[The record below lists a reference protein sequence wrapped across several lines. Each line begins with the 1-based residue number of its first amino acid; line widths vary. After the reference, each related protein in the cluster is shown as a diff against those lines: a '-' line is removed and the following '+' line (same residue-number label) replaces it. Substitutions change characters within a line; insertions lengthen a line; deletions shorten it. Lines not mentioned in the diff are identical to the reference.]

1 MNCKRVGVIGSLA
14 IGVTLVGCGLEGLV
28 GGMAQNFE
36 YAKKIEVH
44 PEYNGLG
51 NESVAVIV
59 QTDMATMYE
68 YPNVDLLMAS
78 GVAGRLQMHVEGV
91 RVLDPRLVNSWQFR
105 TPQWSAL
112 AFGEMA
118 ERLKVNRIVY
128 IDVYEYRLNPPG
140 NRYLWDGV
148 CAANVSIIERD
159 SYDPDMFVDTFR
171 KQLGAY
177 RMLFGGTP
185 DSIYLVTIRLADEDD
200 GESFENSFNQ
210 VILPGRLDQRVIV
223 WANTM
228 GHELFH
234 YWNGNHVLVGK
245 DKSAVEWFGEG
256 FTEYYASLTLFR
268 TGLISQ
274 DLWYRKLETYLA
286 RHIITTRLWPVETLS
301 LVDAGKEKHKNWLRI
316 YGSGAT
322 MALILD
328 IEIRSVTGGTRGLD
342 DVMRRLA
349 DRFGEPGSRFEVS
362 DILSAVNGVSGK
374 DFAAFFDAHIT
385 GSDGQLNIAKT
396 LRKAGI
402 RTEQFSDEFYL
413 SPVSF

>member
-44 PEYNGLG
+44 PEYTGLA

-118 ERLKVNRIVY
+118 ERLNVNRIVY

-159 SYDPDMFVDTFR
+159 SYDPDMFVDTFNIVTAFPDMEGVGR
-171 KQLGAY
+171 ESASAAQIQDGVLAKFIEHSAW
-177 RMLFGGTP
+177 LFYTHLEPKYP
-185 DSIYLVTIRLADEDD
+185 DKY
-200 GESFENSFNQ
+200 
-210 VILPGRLDQRVIV
+210 
-223 WANTM
+223 
-228 GHELFH
+228 
-234 YWNGNHVLVGK
+234 
-245 DKSAVEWFGEG
+245 
-256 FTEYYASLTLFR
+256 
-268 TGLISQ
+268 
-274 DLWYRKLETYLA
+274 
-286 RHIITTRLWPVETLS
+286 
-301 LVDAGKEKHKNWLRI
+301 HK
-316 YGSGAT
+316 Y
-322 MALILD
+322 
-328 IEIRSVTGGTRGLD
+328 
-342 DVMRRLA
+342 
-349 DRFGEPGSRFEVS
+349 
-362 DILSAVNGVSGK
+362 
-374 DFAAFFDAHIT
+374 
-385 GSDGQLNIAKT
+385 Q
-396 LRKAGI
+396 
-402 RTEQFSDEFYL
+402 
-413 SPVSF
+413 